1 MGKCKQGME
10 TTKESE
16 VKKRLKEFMASVG
29 MSANKFCITAGI
41 DTTTFSRMTQ
51 DVNAATLTAIAKTF
65 PKLDVRY
72 ILTGEPSTHESP
84 QTELPLIPFDAV
96 AGHLKETFEDSYP
109 ETIAVPKAVTRGAD
123 FVIRVD
129 GDSMTP
135 RFQSGELLLVK
146 KVDDPSFF
154 QWGKIYVLATSQG
167 CVVKRLYPD
176 RDDDNSVVCH
186 SDNTAS
192 YPDYTVR
199 KNSIYG
205 VGLVV
210 GHIGHD

>member
-1 MGKCKQGME
+1 MAE
-10 TTKESE
+10 KEQPV
-16 VKKRLKEFMASVG
+16 VKRRIMDYYKAKG
-29 MSANKFCITAGI
+29 MSAGDFAKHCGI
-41 DTTTFSRMTQ
+41 DGTTFYREGQ
-51 DVNAATLTAIAKTF
+51 ELRIASLVSILKACPDLDAYELLLGAK
-65 PKLDVRY
+65 PKFENTTID
-72 ILTGEPSTHESP
+72 
-84 QTELPLIPFDAV
+84 LPLVPFDAV
-96 AGHLKETFEDSYP
+96 AGHLKESFEDSYP
-109 ETIAVPKAVTRGAD
+109 ETIAVPKSVTRGAD

>member
-1 MGKCKQGME
+1 MQP
-10 TTKESE
+10 KESE
-16 VKKRLKEFMASVG
+16 VKKRLKDFMEKNG
-29 MSANKFCITAGI
+29 LNPNRFCLLAGI
-41 DTTTFSRMTQ
+41 DATTFATSRMSQ
-51 DVNAATLTAIAKTF
+51 DLNIDKMIAIAKAF
-65 PKLDVRY
+65 PELDVRE
-72 ILTGEPSTHESP
+72 ILTGESTAMTSP
-84 QTELPLIPFDAV
+84 TGTNALPLVPFDAV
-96 AGHLKETFEDSYP
+96 AGHLKESFEDSYP

-186 SDNTAS
+186 SDNTTS

>member
-1 MGKCKQGME
+1 ME
-10 TTKESE
+10 ERGLTPN
-16 VKKRLKEFMASVG
+16 R
-29 MSANKFCITAGI
+29 FCVIAGI
-41 DTTTFSRMTQ
+41 SPSTFSRMEQ
-51 DVNAATLTAIAKTF
+51 DMNASNLASIARAY
-65 PKLDVRY
+65 PDMDMRE
-72 ILTGEPSTHESP
+72 ILTGKKGSVV
-84 QTELPLIPFDAV
+84 QTEGAKLLPLVPFDAV
-96 AGHLKETFEDSYP
+96 AGHLKENFEDSYT

-154 QWGKIYVLATSQG
+154 QWGKIYVLSTSQG

-186 SDNTAS
+186 SDNNAS

>member
-1 MGKCKQGME
+1 MDFYTAKGLTTSEFSRVCGINE
-10 TTKESE
+10 TTFYRTEQELRISNLIRILKAYPELDATEILLGAKPKED
-16 VKKRLKEFMASVG
+16 G
-29 MSANKFCITAGI
+29 
-41 DTTTFSRMTQ
+41 
-51 DVNAATLTAIAKTF
+51 NA
-65 PKLDVRY
+65 
-72 ILTGEPSTHESP
+72 
-84 QTELPLIPFDAV
+84 TELPLIPFDAV
-96 AGHLKETFEDSYP
+96 AGHLKESFADSYA

-186 SDNTAS
+186 SDNTTS